1 MNGTLATVMRGPA
14 LTIARPIRVGGNV
27 IRPLNRR
34 SALTLFTSLERL
46 GGPAADS
53 PLIRERRSGSR
64 AVHRAGQPAGAAA
77 RSGL

>member
-1 MNGTLATVMRGPA
+1 MLSYGL
-14 LTIARPIRVGGNV
+14 GGNV

-53 PLIRERRSGSR
+53 PLIRER
-64 AVHRAGQPAGAAA
+64 GQRMQATL
-77 RSGL
+77 GLGYGVRFGL